1 MLLPMLILLNP
12 DLPLPGR
19 KAVSGAADGEL
30 ETQREVVTSML
41 LPMLILLNPVL
52 PLPGRNAVSGAADGE
67 LETQREV
74 VTSMLLRCLDHP
86 EVIHTLSLIMQWT
99 RNAAGT
105 TGGTKILMNFF

>member
-1 MLLPMLILLNP
+1 
-12 DLPLPGR
+12 
-19 KAVSGAADGEL
+19 
-30 ETQREVVTSML
+30 ML

-52 PLPGRNAVSGAADGE
+52 SLPGRNAVAADGE

-105 TGGTKILMNFF
+105 IGGTKILMNFFFLFFSKTELKFFVLQTLFSSSLQCPSLFFEVGDFISL